1 MAEQNA
7 DFQEKVL
14 SLSWGLR
21 MIFKIKGMTK
31 QNLDASKPFANC
43 AWKSM
48 PSKAIMKTGLASDT
62 VRP

>member
-14 SLSWGLR
+14 TLSWGLS
-21 MIFKIKGMTK
+21 MVFKMTK
-31 QNLDASKPFANC
+31 QNLDASKHFANC

-48 PSKAIMKTGLASDT
+48 PSKAIMKTGFASDK
-62 VRP
+62 VWP